1 MVLCP
6 QYLCNARTNLNN
18 IYHQVRKVSWLTTM
32 KKVAIFVIFGATDAM
47 VLVIIELEGCA
58 CAQYEA
64 IGKQNRSIY
73 PCDTWILSERQKCN
87 EYII

>member
-58 CAQYEA
+58 CAQNEA
-64 IGKQNRSIY
+64 LGAV
-73 PCDTWILSERQKCN
+73 
-87 EYII
+87 

>member
-47 VLVIIELEGCA
+47 VLVITSKQIELEGCA
-58 CAQYEA
+58 CAQIEA
-64 IGKQNRSIY
+64 FEKWNR
-73 PCDTWILSERQKCN
+73 
-87 EYII
+87 